1 MMNMKEPTRP
11 ASSTSPNTK
20 RAPVP
25 GWLILSVVLGT
36 PLVIITV
43 GLMMDRHI
51 MELVMFSLLCLF
63 GLALV
68 FFMR

>member
-1 MMNMKEPTRP
+1 MISMKEPTLP
-11 ASSTSPNTK
+11 VPPTPESK

-25 GWLILSVVLGT
+25 GWLILTIVLGV
-36 PLVIITV
+36 PLVITTV
-43 GLMMDRHI
+43 GLILGAHI

>member
-1 MMNMKEPTRP
+1 MSEHKQPSTP
-11 ASSTSPNTK
+11 SSNSK

-25 GWLILSVVLGT
+25 GWIILLIIFGV
-36 PLVIITV
+36 PLVITTV
-43 GLMMDRHI
+43 GLSLGAHI
-51 MELVMFSLLCLF
+51 MEMVMFSLLCLF

>member
-1 MMNMKEPTRP
+1 MISMKEPTP
-11 ASSTSPNTK
+11 PVTPTPESK

-25 GWLILSVVLGT
+25 GWLVLTFLLGV

-43 GLMMDRHI
+43 GLMMGAHI